1 MSDNDSTSGKKRKTE
16 MSEEERKAYVQA
28 RVNKITSETKEKF
41 ENRMDVD
48 DSPSKKNS
56 KEIIKKTELPS
67 PIKKVLTDW
76 DESFYDQ
83 SYSKNGGTR
92 RMRPLPRHL
101 EHTKQLRLKVLAT
114 LHSKKSRKIVKHG
127 KRERKT
133 HHRRRLA
140 HKTRQHKK
148 RH

>member
-1 MSDNDSTSGKKRKTE
+1 MSDNDSSSGKKRKTE

-28 RVNKITSETKEKF
+28 RVNQVMSETKEKF

-56 KEIIKKTELPS
+56 KEIIKEAELPS
-67 PIKKVLTDW
+67 PIKRVLTDW
-76 DESFYDQ
+76 DESFYDPP
-83 SYSKNGGTR
+83 SSKNGGSR

-101 EHTKQLRLKVLAT
+101 EHTKHLRLQVLSL
-114 LHSKKSRKIVKHG
+114 LHSNKSRKIVKHG
-127 KRERKT
+127 KRKT
-133 HHRRRLA
+133 QHRRRLA
-140 HKTRQHKK
+140 RKTRQHKK